1 MNRLQEIQQ
10 GAIFLAH
17 CEQLFFLARNSVS
30 LPNKDRSDQV
40 ITTQQK
46 QDEDHQLS
54 VGSTVFL
61 RGISSLFLDAGPT
74 QEEKRSPKGGGRR
87 VTTYV
92 YHLFEEWPQRDLGGG
107 YLWKSRSKCQ
117 FSAC

>member
-1 MNRLQEIQQ
+1 M
-10 GAIFLAH
+10 
-17 CEQLFFLARNSVS
+17 
-30 LPNKDRSDQV
+30 

-46 QDEDHQLS
+46 QDEDHQPS

-74 QEEKRSPKGGGRR
+74 QEEKRSPKVGGRR

-92 YHLFEEWPQRDLGGG
+92 YHLFEEWPQRDLGAGTCGKLVPNANAVPVEGSDSIDLKKRVSSIDGG
-107 YLWKSRSKCQ
+107 LLALYADQSR
-117 FSAC
+117 